1 MWEKFASL
9 SKKQRYI
16 GSAIVALIIICIIF
30 FALFG
35 MGTSKGQG
43 DNISVEISSGMTTAE
58 IAETLKDKGV
68 INSSTGFRILAKVG
82 GYEADFKEGIY
93 YFKSDMRVGVVLQ
106 NLVSGPQN
114 AVVRVTI
121 PEGYTVED
129 IATLMEKE
137 GLVNKEDFCNVAKD
151 FAPYDYMKEALDKP
165 DINYA
170 AEGFLFPD
178 TYDFDRGYTAKQIMQ
193 IMADNFDRR
202 VNAQMREKAKE
213 ENLSVFELITMA
225 SLVEKEAKFAEDRP
239 IIANVFFK
247 RLADGMML
255 QSDATIQYALDE
267 HKEEFTIEDT
277 KIDSPYNTYQHTGL
291 TPGPIGNPGLD
302 SINAVLNPADTDY
315 LYFVADSEGHNHYSA
330 TYDEHLQ
337 TIKEVYGE

>member
-1 MWEKFASL
+1 
-9 SKKQRYI
+9 
-16 GSAIVALIIICIIF
+16 
-30 FALFG
+30 
-35 MGTSKGQG
+35 
-43 DNISVEISSGMTTAE
+43 MTTAE
-58 IAETLKDKGV
+58 IADTLAQKGV
-68 INSSTGFRILAKVG
+68 INSSAGFRILAKLG
-82 GYEADFKEGIY
+82 GYETDFKEGVY

-121 PEGYTVED
+121 PEGFTVED
-129 IATLMEKE
+129 IAELMERE
-137 GLVNKEDFCNVAKD
+137 GLVNKEDFCTAAKD
-151 FAPYDYMKEALDKP
+151 FAPYDYMQPALDNP
-165 DINYA
+165 DIKYA

-178 TYDFDRGYTAKQIMQ
+178 TYDFDRGYTARQIMQ
-193 IMADNFDRR
+193 IMADNFDHRL
-202 VNAQMREKAKE
+202 NDEMRQRAKS
-213 ENLSVFELITMA
+213 ENLSIFELITMA

-267 HKEEFTIEDT
+267 HKEEFSIEDT
-277 KIDSPYNTYQHTGL
+277 KHDSPYNTYQHTGL

-302 SINAVLNPADTDY
+302 AINAVLHPADTPY
-315 LYFVADSEGHNHYSA
+315 LYFVADSKGHNHYSI

-337 TIKEVYGE
+337 TINEIYGE